1 MYEYRSIRSRGT
13 EEYREQNVAE
23 SDKRAEILRAARFL
37 ILRQGLR
44 ATTMEA
50 IAVEA
55 RVAKPTLYKYYGD
68 KSAVFEAIVTELLV
82 ELHGR
87 FVTAL
92 AGKGSVAERI
102 AAALTAKYAAL
113 DEFMAGSAHAGE
125 LYDEHD
131 RLSGPQVQ
139 VAETESDLAVVREL
153 KAAGVKEA
161 EAVAEVVI
169 GAAYGIFRKAK
180 PGADVGAGIRLLV
193 RRVVGGG

>member
-1 MYEYRSIRSRGT
+1 MIL
-13 EEYREQNVAE
+13 AE

-37 ILRQGLR
+37 ILKQGLR

-50 IAVEA
+50 IAAEA

-87 FVTAL
+87 FAAAL
-92 AGKGSVAERI
+92 AGKGDVGTRI
-102 AAALTAKYAAL
+102 AAALAAKYAAL
-113 DEFMAGSAHAGE
+113 NEFMAGSAHAGE

-139 VAETESDLAVVREL
+139 VAEDESDAAVVREL
-153 KAAGVKEA
+153 RAAGVKNA
-161 EAVAEVVI
+161 EALAEVVI
-169 GAAYGIFRKAK
+169 GGAYGIFRKAK
-180 PGADVGAGIRLLV
+180 PGTDIGGAIRLLV
-193 RRVVGGG
+193 ERVVGADGR